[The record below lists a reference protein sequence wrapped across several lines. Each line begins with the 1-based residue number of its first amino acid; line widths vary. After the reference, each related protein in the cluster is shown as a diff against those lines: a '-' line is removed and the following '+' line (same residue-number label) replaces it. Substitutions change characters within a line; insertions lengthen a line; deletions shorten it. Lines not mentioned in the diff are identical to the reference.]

1 VRSFFFF
8 LDTNRRTNN
17 LAGFV
22 PFHNLF
28 LTDSTYLYEESQSL
42 TVAEHIIPQVGCF
55 ALQYTL
61 MTKLAFFWH
70 LLAFALFFA
79 GTSLAIIENGSELSL
94 WITLFGALLSLT
106 LHALA
111 LLGAARL
118 AVFRKGKPAS
128 GWAVLLNILA
138 IILAAMAFTARFF
151 LRPFPFYILLVM
163 SMLTWIVAFFLFIKT
178 NSFNEVR

>member
-1 VRSFFFF
+1 M
-8 LDTNRRTNN
+8 LDDQ
-17 LAGFV
+17 V
-22 PFHNLF
+22 HNL
-28 LTDSTYLYEESQSL
+28 LLPDSTYLDEESQSL
-42 TVAEHIIPQVGCF
+42 TVDQLKIPRAGCF

-61 MTKLAFFWH
+61 MTKPAFFWH

-111 LLGAARL
+111 LLGATRL
-118 AVFRKGKPAS
+118 SVVHKGKPAS
-128 GWAVLLNILA
+128 GWAVFLNILA
-138 IILAAMAFTARFF
+138 IILAAMAFFARFF
-151 LRPFPFYILLVM
+151 LRPFPFYVLLSF

-178 NSFNEVR
+178 NSFNKVR